1 MERHLLTFDEF
12 RELARPTSK
21 HLDEEDV
28 MNAIGE
34 CEDVFIAPA
43 IGLGVYNLL
52 VTEYPDE
59 NPMPDNLQVL
69 LGGGYWAY
77 NNSGALVFDKT
88 FDPTFATAYENV
100 RICHGLKKCLS
111 YYAWSRLMRDDGT
124 VVTRSGSL
132 HHLDAYGE
140 RLEKTEKHARYN
152 DNTNVAEQYL
162 SSCIEYLK
170 QITGESSC
178 CNRKPVIRGHRAHI
192 HAIGD

>member
-111 YYAWSRLMRDDGT
+111 YYSWSRLMRDDGA

-132 HHLDAYGE
+132 NHVDAYGE

-178 CNRKPVIRGHRAHI
+178 CNRKPVIRGHRAHV